1 MHENDK
7 IINSCHTVFP
17 APMQRDKQEIPVP
30 IITLPPGHTLRPSKV
45 FDTYWNFAKERQDIF
60 FKRIM
65 GAPPPWSNDLILQTY
80 KFTNAYRAS
89 DRVSQYLI
97 RNVIYDAK
105 YEPEDVLFRIL
116 LFKTFNKIETWE
128 VLTRKFGTITY
139 RDFDPNTADEVL
151 LATMKSGR
159 SIYSGAYIM
168 PSGGRS
174 EHPTF
179 KHRTHI
185 EILLHMMKESLLS
198 RILSTK
204 SLNEVF
210 SLLKTFPLVGD
221 FLAYQY
227 SIDINYSELIDFSE
241 SSFVVPGPGA
251 RNGIRK
257 CFLDS
262 GGICESDIIKL
273 VTDLQEE
280 EFSRLGLQFKD
291 LWGRSLQLIDCQN
304 LFCEVD
310 KYARV
315 AHPSVQGITNRHR
328 IKHRFSPKFAPVNY
342 WYPPKWGLND
352 RLPNSSK
359 NDLLHA
365 QSTTC

>member
-1 MHENDK
+1 
-7 IINSCHTVFP
+7 
-17 APMQRDKQEIPVP
+17 MQEDNATLNFYHSIFTTPVQLDKQETPVP
-30 IITLPPGHTLRPSKV
+30 IIALPSGHTLRPSKV
-45 FDTYWNFAKERQDIF
+45 FDTYWKFATERQDIF
-60 FKRIM
+60 FKRVL
-65 GAPPPWSNDLILQTY
+65 GTPPPWSNDWILQTY

-105 YEPEDVLFRIL
+105 YEPEDILFRIL

-139 RDFDPNTADEVL
+139 RGFDPNIADEVL
-151 LATMKSGR
+151 LTTMKSGH

-174 EHPTF
+174 GHPTI

-185 EILLHMMKESLLS
+185 DILLHMMKESLLS
-198 RILSTK
+198 RILSAK

-210 SLLKTFPLVGD
+210 SILKTFPLVGD

-262 GGICESDIIKL
+262 DGVCESDIIKL

-315 AHPSVQGITNRHR
+315 AHPLVQGITHRHR
-328 IKHRFSPKFAPVNY
+328 IKHRFSPKFDPIDY

-352 RLPNSSK
+352 RIPQTSKKDLP
-359 NDLLHA
+359 HA
-365 QSTTC
+365 KSTTC